1 MAENEKNGKKPLIAV
16 IVVLVVVIAGLIA
29 YLARIQSNA
38 QPASTTVQ
46 ATLEPTN
53 TPEQTEAPTDTLNPT
68 DTPIPTDTPKPTDTP
83 EPTATPVR
91 LQVDPNAGELI
102 TPEPTPVD
110 PGVTITGWGGIK
122 LPAGKLEAST
132 ALYNPIENDGWYDM
146 TFELRMAETGEVIFT
161 TGLVP
166 PGQYCNKVTLTRKLE
181 AGQYAGI
188 LHVQPYRQDEAQTP
202 TNNVDLDIAIIV
214 N

>member
-29 YLARIQSNA
+29 YLARVQSNA

-53 TPEQTEAPTDTLNPT
+53 TPEQTEAPTDTPNPT
-68 DTPIPTDTPKPTDTP
+68 DTPIPTDTP

-132 ALYNPIENDGWYDM
+132 ALYNPIENEGWYDM

-161 TGLVP
+161 TGLVT

>member
-29 YLARIQSNA
+29 YLARVQSNA

-53 TPEQTEAPTDTLNPT
+53 TPEQTEAPTDTPNPT
-68 DTPIPTDTPKPTDTP
+68 DTPIPTDTP

-132 ALYNPIENDGWYDM
+132 ALYNPIENEGWYDM